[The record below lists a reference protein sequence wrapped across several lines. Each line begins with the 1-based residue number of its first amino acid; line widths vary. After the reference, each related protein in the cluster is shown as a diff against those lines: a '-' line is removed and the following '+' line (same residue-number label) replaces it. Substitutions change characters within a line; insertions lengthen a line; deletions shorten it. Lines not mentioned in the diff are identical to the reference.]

1 MIRRVAIYSPI
12 WVAITRPVSVF
23 CKTRL
28 MARGSGFSSF
38 LRRSPSRCFKIF
50 NEPRSEFS
58 SGGRLVG

>member
-38 LRRSPSRCFKIF
+38 LRRSPSRCFISMSRG
-50 NEPRSEFS
+50 PSFS